1 MLALGKSCTD
11 IGVRVVIDEPSD
23 VTDFY
28 HNKIVNGRICITL
41 QFHTLGLDLLGLHSS
56 DAWFA
61 CMYAGAATCGVRTPL
76 AVLDLSQVPSFFFS
90 PPRTTPLLSL
100 AAAFFI

>member
-1 MLALGKSCTD
+1 
-11 IGVRVVIDEPSD
+11 VVIDEPSD

-76 AVLDLSQVPSFFFS
+76 AVLDLSQVPSFFS
-90 PPRTTPLLSL
+90 LLRVRPLSSAWRRPFLYRQ
-100 AAAFFI
+100 